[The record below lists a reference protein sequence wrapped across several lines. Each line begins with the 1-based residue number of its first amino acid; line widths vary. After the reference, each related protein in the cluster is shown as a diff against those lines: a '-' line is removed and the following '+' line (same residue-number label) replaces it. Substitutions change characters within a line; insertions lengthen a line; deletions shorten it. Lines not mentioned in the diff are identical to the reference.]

1 MSRLSR
7 LFEPL
12 FDWEQ
17 ESSMLPEFRWPLP
30 LLAGNEFPD
39 LNVWDDERTAYV
51 EAELPGLG
59 ADDVRI
65 DVAGA
70 ELTISGERKL
80 QETAGTPLRRERVT
94 GPFRRTITLPWEL
107 AADKAEA
114 SLRDGVLTVRIPKSE
129 RAKVRKIQVKTTG

>member
-12 FDWEQ
+12 FEWEQ
-17 ESSMLPEFRWPLP
+17 ESSVLPEFRWPLS
-30 LLAGNEFPD
+30 LLGSSEFPD
-39 LNVWDDERTAYV
+39 LSVWDDERTAYV
-51 EAELPGLG
+51 EGELPGLG
-59 ADDVRI
+59 ADEFRI
-65 DVAGA
+65 EVAGA

-80 QETAGTPLRRERVT
+80 QESTGTPLRRERVT

-114 SLRDGVLTVRIPKSE
+114 SLRDGVLTLRIPKSE
-129 RAKVRKIQVKTTG
+129 RAKVKKIEVKATD

>member
-12 FDWEQ
+12 FEWDQ

-30 LLAGNEFPD
+30 LFVGNEFPD

-59 ADDVRI
+59 ADDFRV

-70 ELTISGERKL
+70 ELTISGERKP
-80 QETAGTPLRRERVT
+80 QETTGAPLRRERVT
-94 GPFRRTITLPWEL
+94 GPFRRAITLPWEL

-129 RAKVRKIQVKTTG
+129 RAKVKKIEVKTAG